1 MHLTHTARAKCS
13 AASKRCWGTGGRR
26 AVSDLCDGFRQPTAA
41 ALTQGAASSSLTI
54 SSQLCGVSLCS
65 LPAVPC
71 SKGVCGFARPCA
83 FFHFESAEPVL
94 GEDQSCSWIFIRIWS
109 GTAWRIKV
117 VGPTLH
123 STLIFNAGLM
133 LRKCDNASMGL
144 GSHKQELRVCTS
156 DSKR

>member
-65 LPAVPC
+65 LPAL
-71 SKGVCGFARPCA
+71 KGCVALLV
-83 FFHFESAEPVL
+83 PVL
-94 GEDQSCSWIFIRIWS
+94 FSILNQRSPFLG
-109 GTAWRIKV
+109 RIKAA
-117 VGPTLH
+117 VGF
-123 STLIFNAGLM
+123 SY
-133 LRKCDNASMGL
+133 ASGL
-144 GSHKQELRVCTS
+144 GLLGE
-156 DSKR
+156 

>member
-1 MHLTHTARAKCS
+1 MHLTHTARAKCF

-26 AVSDLCDGFRQPTAA
+26 AVSDLCDSFRQPTAA

-83 FFHFESAEPVL
+83 FSILNQRSPFLGRIKAAVGFSYASGLGLL
-94 GEDQSCSWIFIRIWS
+94 GE
-109 GTAWRIKV
+109 
-117 VGPTLH
+117 
-123 STLIFNAGLM
+123 
-133 LRKCDNASMGL
+133 
-144 GSHKQELRVCTS
+144 
-156 DSKR
+156 